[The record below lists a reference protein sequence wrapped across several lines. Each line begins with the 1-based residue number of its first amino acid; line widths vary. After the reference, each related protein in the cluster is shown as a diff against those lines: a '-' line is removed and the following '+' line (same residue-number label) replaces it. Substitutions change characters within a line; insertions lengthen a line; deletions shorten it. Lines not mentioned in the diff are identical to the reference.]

1 MGFNGVVDFLVV
13 LIFVVVLGVAL
24 VVVLAVALVVVLAVA
39 LVIVRLAT
47 VTTGKPSAEFI

>member
-13 LIFVVVLGVAL
+13 LIFVVLAAAL
-24 VVVLAVALVVVLAVA
+24 VVVLAAALVV
-39 LVIVRLAT
+39 VRLAT

>member
-13 LIFVVVLGVAL
+13 LIFVVVLAAAL
-24 VVVLAVALVVVLAVA
+24 VVGLAAALVV
-39 LVIVRLAT
+39 VRLAT